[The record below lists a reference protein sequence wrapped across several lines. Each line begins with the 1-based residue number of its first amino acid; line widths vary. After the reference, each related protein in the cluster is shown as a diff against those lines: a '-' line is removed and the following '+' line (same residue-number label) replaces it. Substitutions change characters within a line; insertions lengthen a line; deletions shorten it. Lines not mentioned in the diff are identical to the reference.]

1 MCLHVGPVK
10 MDGWTDGQITLTGHI
25 LPPAVIKFKYW
36 VNKKKKKKACGL
48 TYFAALLKVSC
59 L

>member
-36 VNKKKKKKACGL
+36 VNKKKKKKL
-48 TYFAALLKVSC
+48 VD
-59 L
+59 